1 MLDYKYVLFLL
12 KEEKLLLAGF
22 SHCQSWKGIRCP
34 NLAFLGRWA
43 MQVSLL
49 N

>member
-1 MLDYKYVLFLL
+1 MLDYKYMFFLL
-12 KEEKLLLAGF
+12 EEEKLLFAGF
-22 SHCQSWKGIRCP
+22 SQCQSWKGISCP